1 MEGKTGDAL
10 RQAVLFTLGDQ
21 EYGLPVER
29 VTSIIR
35 YEQPTPVP
43 HAPDFV
49 EGVINLRGQIVPV
62 VDLARRLFSTP
73 SKRSSA
79 ARVIVT
85 ETSAGLV
92 GFAVDS
98 AHEVARIPASSVMQP
113 PESMAAS
120 DLAEAFEGV
129 ADHEGRLVI
138 LLVPDK
144 LIPSVGFVA
153 VEEPEEANAD
163 V

>member
-1 MEGKTGDAL
+1 MEGTSSDAV
-10 RQAVLFTLGDQ
+10 RQVVLFTLG
-21 EYGLPVER
+21 EEEFGLPVER

-35 YEQPTPVP
+35 YEKPTPVP

-62 VDLARRLFSTP
+62 VDLGRRLFGEGS
-73 SKRSSA
+73 SRSGSS
-79 ARVIVT
+79 RVIVT
-85 ETSAGLV
+85 ETTAGLV

-98 AHEVARIPASSVMQP
+98 AHEVARMSAAAVMQTPESLASS
-113 PESMAAS
+113 E
-120 DLAEAFEGV
+120 LADAFEGV
-129 ADHEGRLVI
+129 ADHEGRLVM

-144 LIPSVGFVA
+144 LVPPAVFVSVTDA
-153 VEEPEEANAD
+153 EEASAD

>member
-1 MEGKTGDAL
+1 MEGKAGDAV

-43 HAPDFV
+43 HAPDYV

-62 VDLARRLFSTP
+62 VDLGRRLFSAP
-73 SKRSSA
+73 SERSSA

-85 ETSAGLV
+85 ETATGLV

-98 AHEVARIPASSVMQP
+98 AHEVARIPASAVMQP

-138 LLVPDK
+138 LLLPDK
-144 LIPSVGFVA
+144 LVPSVGFTSSDA
-153 VEEPEEANAD
+153 LEEATVD

>member
-1 MEGKTGDAL
+1 MEGNAGDAL

-49 EGVINLRGQIVPV
+49 EGVVNLRGHIVPV
-62 VDLARRLFSTP
+62 VDLARRLFSEP

-85 ETSAGLV
+85 ETVAGLV

-98 AHEVARIPASSVMQP
+98 AHEVARIPASAVMQP
-113 PESMAAS
+113 PESISAS

-144 LIPSVGFVA
+144 LVPSVGFVSA
-153 VEEPEEANAD
+153 EESEEANAD